1 MKYNANKAKVKQAS
15 PQTKKELE
23 YDACMSESPK
33 KIWVRREIFMEK
45 KQSKSQSR
53 TKIKSILVPVQK
65 SVSIPSNSNDMVVVT
80 KAKNL
85 VKYVFQVTGN
95 SPKKIR
101 FSFVS
106 KIQSIS
112 LELIENLYRASEI
125 PYNKKSPQIINKK
138 AEYLTDA
145 KMSLKLLEYFA
156 LLMYE
161 CGFFTAKQYEQIAKM
176 GIQCETLTNA
186 WMKKFVDVV

>member
-1 MKYNANKAKVKQAS
+1 
-15 PQTKKELE
+15 
-23 YDACMSESPK
+23 
-33 KIWVRREIFMEK
+33 MEK

-125 PYNKKSPQIINKK
+125 PYNKKKS
-138 AEYLTDA
+138 
-145 KMSLKLLEYFA
+145 
-156 LLMYE
+156 
-161 CGFFTAKQYEQIAKM
+161 
-176 GIQCETLTNA
+176 TNH
-186 WMKKFVDVV
+186 K